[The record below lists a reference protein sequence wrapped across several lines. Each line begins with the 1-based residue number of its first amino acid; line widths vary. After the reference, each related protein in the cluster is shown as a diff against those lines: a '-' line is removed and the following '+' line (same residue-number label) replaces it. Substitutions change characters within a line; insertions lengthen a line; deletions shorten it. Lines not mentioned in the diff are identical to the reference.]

1 MPLDMSADSSSRRQ
15 IPRIDVRDPCGGW
28 SSFNLKSAFFMIMFP
43 RRCVSA
49 LMLSV
54 LLFGCGGGSGGGG
67 GTQGGGLVGSSGSQ
81 GGNAVSQ
88 GGDSQSGG
96 GTSGAGGT
104 GEGVSPVAATVA
116 LVAKLGKP
124 SRVLVGLGAGNSL
137 AQMQSQ
143 GIRPDIVD
151 AYLVGVGTGAW
162 PTWNSPDGAYI
173 TYTAQAIQAYGAIPM
188 FTLYQMTANG
198 EGNLSGIA
206 NATFMNNYWAQV
218 RLMYQ
223 RIAALGTPVLINL
236 EPDFWGFVAAQAP
249 NRDAT
254 QMAASV
260 NNQPECSGLP
270 NTAGGLGQCLVQ
282 MGRQIAPKAL
292 VGFPPAFWSGTAAAV
307 GAQMRA
313 VGAHQADFI
322 VAQTSDRDA
331 GCREVPS
338 PPAECTGRSGPF
350 YWDESN
356 ITSPNFHE
364 SQRQISDYRAA
375 LGNGLPILWWQT
387 PMGVPSATPGG
398 TDLHYRDN
406 HVDYMLRN
414 TQEYGDTH
422 TFAIV
427 FSSGGAHQTSISTDG
442 GQFARLSGQYL
453 ARGGAALK

>member
-1 MPLDMSADSSSRRQ
+1 MSFFSRRCAPVLL
-15 IPRIDVRDPCGGW
+15 I
-28 SSFNLKSAFFMIMFP
+28 SL
-43 RRCVSA
+43 
-49 LMLSV
+49 

-67 GTQGGGLVGSSGSQ
+67 GGLAGGGAGVALISSPTSQPASGSQ
-81 GGNAVSQ
+81 SNVDQSSGASQ
-88 GGDSQSGG
+88 GAPSGG
-96 GTSGAGGT
+96 GTQTAGGNT
-104 GEGVSPVAATVA
+104 GNPDGGASPSPTPATVA
-116 LVAKLGKP
+116 LVTKLGKP
-124 SRVLVGLGAGNSL
+124 ARVLLGLGAGNPL
-137 AQMQSQ
+137 EQMKTQN
-143 GIRPDIVD
+143 IHPDIVD
-151 AYLVGVGTGAW
+151 AYLVGVGAGAW
-162 PTWNSPDGAYI
+162 PSWNSPEGAYI

-188 FTLYQMTANG
+188 FTLYQMAANG
-198 EGNLSGIA
+198 EGNLSRLNDA
-206 NATFMNNYWAQV
+206 PFMNDYWVQV

-223 RIAALGTPVLINL
+223 RVAALGTPVLINL

-249 NRDAT
+249 DRDAT
-254 QMAASV
+254 RMAAVVST
-260 NNQPECSGLP
+260 QPECGGFP
-270 NTAGGLGQCLVQ
+270 NTAAGLGQCLVQ
-282 MGRQIAPKAL
+282 MGKQIAPKAL
-292 VGFPPAFWSGTAAAV
+292 VGFPPAFWNGTPAAI

-356 ITSPNFHE
+356 IASPNFHE
-364 SQRQISDYRAA
+364 SQKQISEYRAA

-414 TQEYGDTH
+414 TQEYANIH
-422 TFAIV
+422 TFGIV
-427 FSSGGAHQTSISTDG
+427 FSAGGSHQTSITTDG

-453 ARGGAALK
+453 ARGGAGLK

>member
-1 MPLDMSADSSSRRQ
+1 
-15 IPRIDVRDPCGGW
+15 
-28 SSFNLKSAFFMIMFP
+28 MFIFS

-54 LLFGCGGGSGGGG
+54 LLFGCGGGGGGG
-67 GTQGGGLVGSSGSQ
+67 GTQGGGLAGLIGLGGSSASQ
-81 GGNAVSQ
+81 GANGVSQ

-96 GTSGAGGT
+96 STGSTGGT
-104 GEGVSPVAATVA
+104 GSTDGVSSPVAATTA
-116 LVAKLGKP
+116 LVTRLGKP
-124 SRVLVGLGAGNSL
+124 SRVLLGLGAGNSL
-137 AQMQSQ
+137 DQMKSQ
-143 GIRPDIVD
+143 DVHPDIID
-151 AYLVGVGTGAW
+151 AYLVGVGAGAW

-173 TYTAQAIQAYGAIPM
+173 TYTAQAIRAYGAIPM
-188 FTLYQMTANG
+188 FTLYQMAAIG
-198 EGNLSGIA
+198 EGNLSGINDA
-206 NATFMNNYWAQV
+206 AFMNNYWAQV

-223 RIAALGTPVLINL
+223 RIAALDTPILVNL
-236 EPDFWGFVAAQAP
+236 EPDFWGFLAAQAP
-249 NRDAT
+249 GGDAT
-254 QMAASV
+254 KVAAAV
-260 NNQPECSGLP
+260 NSQSECGGLP
-270 NTAGGLGQCLVQ
+270 NTAAGLGQCLVQ

-292 VGFPPAFWSGTAAAV
+292 VGFPPAFWSGTPAAI

-331 GCREVPS
+331 GCWEVPS

-350 YWDESN
+350 YWDASN
-356 ITSPNFHE
+356 IASPNFHE

-387 PMGVPSATPGG
+387 PMGVPSDTPGG

-414 TQEYGDTH
+414 AQEYGDTH

-427 FSSGGAHQTSISTDG
+427 FSAGGSVQTSISTDG
-442 GQFARLSGQYL
+442 GQFARLSAQYL
-453 ARGGAALK
+453 ARGGATLK